1 MSRAVLR
8 LSGAVWMQRRDG
20 AAAESVYSRPMNTQ
34 KNADESI
41 TRLGAIASRSLGS
54 VEIVAHIVLGLLLA
68 LAALLGVGSAAE
80 SLWTAATDR
89 DNAMLLVAAVDRL
102 LFVLMIVEILHTVR
116 VSFSSGELR
125 CQPFLVVG
133 LIASIRRMLVI
144 TLESSQVHQPDR
156 WSPEAQVILRSTMQE
171 LIVLGGLI
179 LVLVVSIYLLRR
191 SRR

>member
-1 MSRAVLR
+1 
-8 LSGAVWMQRRDG
+8 
-20 AAAESVYSRPMNTQ
+20 
-34 KNADESI
+34 
-41 TRLGAIASRSLGS
+41 
-54 VEIVAHIVLGLLLA
+54 
-68 LAALLGVGSAAE
+68 LGVGGAAE
-80 SLWTAATDR
+80 ALWTAATDR
-89 DNAMLLVAAVDRL
+89 ANATLLVAAVDRL

-144 TLESSQVHQPDR
+144 TLESSQAHQPDR

>member
-1 MSRAVLR
+1 
-8 LSGAVWMQRRDG
+8 
-20 AAAESVYSRPMNTQ
+20 MNSQ
-34 KNADESI
+34 KHADESV

-54 VEIVAHIVLGLLLA
+54 VEIIAHIVLGLLLA

-179 LVLVVSIYLLRR
+179 LVLVVSIYMLRR